1 MDACSGEHGGVDL
14 NELRTEAK
22 QLQGAEPSRALRGFD
37 ERETRTLLG
46 GAAKLLEAAADQWE
60 ALERE
65 LDELRAKVGE
75 EGAGKEA
82 IGKALVAATR
92 ASEEMAAE
100 ARSSAERITA
110 EAEVRAAAIVDAA
123 TKTAAERERET
134 LAERARLEAELAT
147 ARSGLEAENEAI
159 RSALERERKQLAEA
173 QESVNG
179 ALERERERARAEARG
194 QADTILADA
203 RREVARL
210 EDYAEQLRSLLV
222 EGQRSFV
229 ELAEAALQQVESVRA
244 ERPGSGSEE
253 ELLNALRPAEP
264 AETPARSGIA
274 GD

>member
-1 MDACSGEHGGVDL
+1 MVARSREHGSVDL
-14 NELRTEAK
+14 SELRTEAK
-22 QLQGAEPSRALRGFD
+22 RLQSAEPSRAIRGFD

-46 GAAKLLEAAADQWE
+46 GAAKLLEAAAEQRE
-60 ALERE
+60 ELERE

-100 ARSSAERITA
+100 ARASAERIKA
-110 EAEVRAAAIVDAA
+110 EAEARAAAIVDAA
-123 TKTAAERERET
+123 TKAAEERERET
-134 LAERARLEAELAT
+134 AAERARLEAELTT

-159 RSALERERKQLAEA
+159 RSELERERKQVAET
-173 QESVNG
+173 QESLSG
-179 ALERERERARAEARG
+179 ALERERERALKAAEA
-194 QADTILADA
+194 QADAILGNA

-210 EDYAEQLRSLLV
+210 EDYVEQLRSLLV

-229 ELAEAALQQVESVRA
+229 ELAEAALQRVESVRS
-244 ERPGSGSEE
+244 ERPSGGE
-253 ELLNALRPAEP
+253 ELLDALRPAEP
-264 AETPARSGIA
+264 AETPAPSGIA

>member
-1 MDACSGEHGGVDL
+1 MVARSREHGSVDL
-14 NELRTEAK
+14 SELRTEAK
-22 QLQGAEPSRALRGFD
+22 RLQSAEPSRAIRGFD

-46 GAAKLLEAAADQWE
+46 GAAKLLEAAAEQRE
-60 ALERE
+60 ELERE

-100 ARSSAERITA
+100 ARASAERIKA
-110 EAEVRAAAIVDAA
+110 EAEARAAAIVDAA
-123 TKTAAERERET
+123 TKAAEEREREAA
-134 LAERARLEAELAT
+134 AERARLEAELTT

-159 RSALERERKQLAEA
+159 RSELERERKQLAET
-173 QESVNG
+173 QESLSG
-179 ALERERERARAEARG
+179 ALERERERALKEAES
-194 QADTILADA
+194 QADAILANA
-203 RREVARL
+203 RHEVARL

-229 ELAEAALQQVESVRA
+229 ELAEAALQRVESVRS
-244 ERPGSGSEE
+244 ERPGSGGE
-253 ELLNALRPAEP
+253 ELLDALRPAEP
-264 AETPARSGIA
+264 AETPAPSGIA